1 DANNV
6 NVSEVFRS
14 AKSMISVSQSAGV
27 LRRLEAEERK
37 ESLRTASHQKLSQ
50 TIEPFAGS
58 SHKKPN
64 NSARPT
70 KLSRPMVKKMA
81 GQGLL
86 YVRIKPGFEFV
97 YGEDR
102 DSNHGLET
110 SLLEEAEENNT
121 VSISCALSPVNTIN
135 PEDGNDLKPH
145 HEGLGEHDTQSVTG
159 SHRANDLLDNET
171 DDLLLEIDKQ
181 SLSDPVEILR
191 FLQQQL
197 IKG

>member
-1 DANNV
+1 
-6 NVSEVFRS
+6 
-14 AKSMISVSQSAGV
+14 M
-27 LRRLEAEERK
+27 
-37 ESLRTASHQKLSQ
+37 
-50 TIEPFAGS
+50 
-58 SHKKPN
+58 
-64 NSARPT
+64 
-70 KLSRPMVKKMA
+70 
-81 GQGLL
+81 
-86 YVRIKPGFEFV
+86 

-102 DSNHGLET
+102 ESNHGLET

-181 SLSDPVEILR
+181 SPSDPVEILR
-191 FLQQQL
+191 FLQRQL
-197 IKG
+197 IKGYITRYIYSLFKGKGSLCLFCKVCASRSQCKKTSIELTFKTNF

>member
-1 DANNV
+1 
-6 NVSEVFRS
+6 
-14 AKSMISVSQSAGV
+14 
-27 LRRLEAEERK
+27 
-37 ESLRTASHQKLSQ
+37 
-50 TIEPFAGS
+50 
-58 SHKKPN
+58 
-64 NSARPT
+64 
-70 KLSRPMVKKMA
+70 MA
-81 GQGLL
+81 GPGLL

-121 VSISCALSPVNTIN
+121 VSISCALSPVNNIN

-159 SHRANDLLDNET
+159 SRRANDLPDSET

-181 SLSDPVEILR
+181 SLSDPVEILW

-197 IKG
+197 IKGYIWIYHQIYLQPIQRKRKSMPVL